1 VNRELPRPRLAVLQ
15 FPTREDDAV
24 SQDRPLY
31 SAVKRIGDVAI
42 ALLLLLLTAPL
53 WLTAAVFVRL
63 SGPGP
68 VIFRQTRS
76 GENGRLFTC
85 YKFRTMVNGADEQKA
100 ELLHLN
106 ETTGPVFKMRH
117 DPRRTPIGRWLRKT
131 SIDELPQLLNV
142 LKGDMSLVG
151 PRPPLPDEVA
161 RYTPYEWGRLAV
173 KPGLTCI
180 WQVSGRSLLTFADW
194 VALDL
199 EYIRRRGFLLDLLLI
214 IRTVPA
220 VITGKGAL

>member
-1 VNRELPRPRLAVLQ
+1 VNRELPRPRLAILQ
-15 FPTREDDAV
+15 LPAREDQAD
-24 SQDRPLY
+24 QPDRPLY
-31 SAVKRIGDVAI
+31 RAAKRLADITI
-42 ALLLLLLTAPL
+42 ALVLLVLTAPI
-53 WLTAAVFVRL
+53 WLAAAVLVRL

-68 VIFRQTRS
+68 VIFRQTRC

-85 YKFRTMVNGADEQKA
+85 YKFRTMVDGADEQKA
-100 ELLHLN
+100 DLLHLN

-117 DPRRTPIGRWLRKT
+117 DPRRTPIGRWLRKL

-142 LKGDMSLVG
+142 LTGDMSLVG

-161 RYTPYEWGRLAV
+161 TYTPYEWGRLTV

-180 WQVSGRSLLTFADW
+180 WQVSGRSLVGFAEW

-199 EYIRRRGFLLDLLLI
+199 EYVRRRGFLLDLLLL